1 MKKLIE
7 MKKKLL
13 PGTLGMFLIFSAWM
27 SGELHAVGDSGAKE
41 DIRESYKNVNLLR
54 QEISSINLLNGLY
67 LTKDQMKEILSLA
80 GDLRKDREEMIRSAE
95 FKTTLKE
102 TEKLL
107 KKLRNEIQKGSPAR
121 GELPREAHRA
131 DHHLKEMRKERNIS
145 LSKKLKEYD
154 VKLRS
159 ILTDEQIGVVNS
171 FKPCLIPPKNLRDPV
186 RAGQASDNM
195 GAIKRLRRLR
205 DLPDEIWE
213 KRKDRIISR
222 MLDRYS
228 KRKYEMTG
236 EEKLQEKNR
245 LIALFE
251 QVRSM
256 SETEFEL
263 EKEALAENIRPEDK
277 IEGLVK
283 ELEFR
288 KPGHGRPKMTRP
300 VRFLLNDHIILILE
314 ERLEGKQ
321 GV

>member
-1 MKKLIE
+1 MKKLIK

-13 PGTLGMFLIFSAWM
+13 PGTLGIFLIFSAWT
-27 SGELHAVGDSGAKE
+27 SGELLAVEAGTVKE
-41 DIRESYKNVNLLR
+41 DVRKSYKNINLLR
-54 QEISSINLLNGLY
+54 QEISTINLLNGLY
-67 LTKDQMKEILSLA
+67 LTRDQMKEILCLA
-80 GDLRKDREEMIRSAE
+80 GDLRKDRKEMISSAE
-95 FKTTLKE
+95 FKATLKE
-102 TEKLL
+102 AEKLL
-107 KKLRNEIQKGSPAR
+107 KELRNEIQKGSPAR

-145 LSKKLKEYD
+145 LSDKLKEYD
-154 VKLRS
+154 IKLRS
-159 ILTDEQIGVVNS
+159 ILTDEQVDVVNS

-222 MLDRYS
+222 MVDRYS

-245 LIALFE
+245 LISLFE

-263 EKEALAENIRPEDK
+263 EKEALAENMRPEDK

-300 VRFLLNDHIILILE
+300 VRFLINDQIIPILE
-314 ERLEGKQ
+314 ERLEKKQ
-321 GV
+321 DI

>member
-1 MKKLIE
+1 MKKLIK

-13 PGTLGMFLIFSAWM
+13 LGTLGIFLIFSTWT
-27 SGELHAVGDSGAKE
+27 SGELHAAGDSDEKE
-41 DIRESYKNVNLLR
+41 DIRESYKNVNLLH
-54 QEISSINLLNGLY
+54 QEISTINLLNGLY
-67 LTKDQMKEILSLA
+67 LTRDQMKEILSLA
-80 GDLRKDREEMIRSAE
+80 GDLRKDREEMINSTE
-95 FKTTLKE
+95 FKATLKE
-102 TEKLL
+102 AEKLL
-107 KKLRNEIQKGSPAR
+107 GELRNEIQKGSPAR
-121 GELPREAHRA
+121 GELPHEAHRA
-131 DHHLKEMRKERNIS
+131 DHHLKEMKKERNIS

-154 VKLRS
+154 IKLNS
-159 ILTDEQIGVVNS
+159 ILTDEQMSVVNS
-171 FKPCLIPPKNLRDPV
+171 FKPCLTPPKNLRDPV

-205 DLPDEIWE
+205 DLPDEVWE

-222 MLDRYS
+222 MVDRYS

-245 LIALFE
+245 LTALFE
-251 QVRSM
+251 QVRNM

-300 VRFLLNDHIILILE
+300 VRFLLNDHIIPILE

>member
-1 MKKLIE
+1 MKKL
-7 MKKKLL
+7 MKMKFFF
-13 PGTLGMFLIFSAWM
+13 GALGIFLIFSAWT
-27 SGELHAVGDSGAKE
+27 SGELHAVEAGTVKE
-41 DIRESYKNVNLLR
+41 DVRKSYKNINLLH
-54 QEISSINLLNGLY
+54 QEISTINLLNGLY
-67 LTKDQMKEILSLA
+67 LTRDQMKEILSLA
-80 GDLRKDREEMIRSAE
+80 GDLRKDREEMISSTE
-95 FKTTLKE
+95 FKATLKE
-102 TEKLL
+102 AEKLL
-107 KKLRNEIQKGSPAR
+107 GELRNEIQKGSPAR

-131 DHHLKEMRKERNIS
+131 DHLLKEMRKEHNIN

-154 VKLRS
+154 IKLSS
-159 ILTDEQIGVVNS
+159 ILTDEQMSVVNS

-222 MLDRYS
+222 MVDRYS

-245 LIALFE
+245 LKALFE

-263 EKEALAENIRPEDK
+263 EKEALAENLMPENK

-300 VRFLLNDHIILILE
+300 VRLLLNDHIIPILE

-321 GV
+321 GI